1 MTGAPTGG
9 GTPARERL
17 VLVALIAMVVVPVL
31 GAGVRL
37 AAEGWFPTFD
47 DAVIANRSFD
57 VLTRHTPLVGQF
69 SLAGSQGPPTH
80 SPGPMLFWYSALSA
94 RGPVWAIPLFAS
106 VVNAACFAGS
116 ILLARRRGG
125 MGLAAV
131 VAWGASPWCARSA
144 R

>member
-1 MTGAPTGG
+1 MRRT
-9 GTPARERL
+9 ARHER
-17 VLVALIAMVVVPVL
+17 VILVALIAMVVVPVL
-31 GAGVRL
+31 GAGIRL

-94 RGPVWAIPLFAS
+94 RGPVWAIPA
-106 VVNAACFAGS
+106 VRVGRQRR
-116 ILLARRRGG
+116 LLRRGRSSWPAG
-125 MGLAAV
+125 AA
-131 VAWGASPWCARSA
+131 ASGSRRWWRWAASPWSARSA